1 MPIFKEFSADKIKT
15 SKNSLNQIIDVVQ
28 EDVSGTTS
36 RRSYQ
41 VFVTGGIGPG
51 VTSSLFQTVY
61 DQDFTLQTANPVF
74 DMTVGLYT
82 SGTSVLATQ
91 TGIDTSGKQLF
102 PSSSL
107 MMREKI
113 ANYQQF
119 AQLLLGANDEAFA
132 APFGSTTTAN
142 QINAAIFLGFKRL
155 FTRDKVKR
163 ETFAL
168 KMYQSASNAFDTTKP
183 NLNVTSVSGAT
194 IFTDVGSSTNKEMS
208 FAGEVGNLVAASD
221 TARTV
226 GNIFYD
232 YGIIV
237 LDAGKVLSGSQLCS
251 GTISAMNANTVD
263 GIAGG
268 ITPIG
273 GPTAGAGNPNAKFI
287 PDFFTSA
294 SIDDICDH
302 LAGTRFSSGTL
313 SAAMF
318 QNVTNINSTLYFC
331 NVTADEANYSSNPT
345 YIDDDNRIVVIDEGQ
360 EDTQQSF
367 TFVTSVALMDAD
379 NNVLAIAKLSRP
391 VEKNPEKDLTLKLRL
406 DY

>member
-1 MPIFKEFSADKIKT
+1 MPIFKEFSADKVKT
-15 SKNSLNQIIDVVQ
+15 SKSSLNQIIDVIQ
-28 EDVSGTTS
+28 EDISGSTT

-74 DMTVGLYT
+74 DFTVGLYAT
-82 SGTSVLATQ
+82 GTVVGTSQ
-91 TGIDTSGKQLF
+91 TGIDTSGKRLF

-113 ANYQQF
+113 ANYEQA
-119 AQLLLGANDEAFA
+119 AQMLLGSRDSVFTAPYGSSDSDDE
-132 APFGSTTTAN
+132 
-142 QINAAIFLGFKRL
+142 IDAAIFLGFKRL
-155 FTRDKVKR
+155 FTRDKIKR

-168 KMYQSASNAFDTTKP
+168 KMYQSASDADGTGEP
-183 NLNVTSVSGAT
+183 NLNVTTESGSV
-194 IFTDVGSSTNKEMS
+194 IFTDVGSATNKEQS
-208 FAGEVGNLVAASD
+208 FAGEVGNIVNASD
-221 TARTV
+221 TTVTV

-232 YGIIV
+232 HGLVV
-237 LDAGKVLSGSQLCS
+237 LDAEKVISGSQFCS
-251 GTISAMNANTVD
+251 GVIDAMNASGAD
-263 GIAGG
+263 GVAG
-268 ITPIG
+268 TTHIG
-273 GPTAGAGNPNAKFI
+273 HDGSENAEATFI
-287 PDFFTSA
+287 PDFFVSG
-294 SIDDICDH
+294 SIDNICDH
-302 LAGTRFSSGTL
+302 FGATRFSSGTL
-313 SAAMF
+313 SSMMF

-345 YIDDDNRIVVIDEGQ
+345 YVDADNRIVVIDEGQ

-367 TFVTSVALMDAD
+367 AFVTSVALMDAD

-391 VEKNPEKDLTLKLRL
+391 VEKNPEKDLTFKVRL